1 MVTTN
6 RPTAK
11 RAAAKR
17 TASAPAAAKRTA
29 AKTPEPAPHLDGE
42 DPDVLV
48 GYLASMLLVHH
59 FEIRAAEMYARAK
72 IGGYC
77 HLNLGEEATV
87 IGVTA
92 GLAEDDYL
100 FVSYRDHGYA
110 LARGIEPGRV
120 MAELFGKVTGV
131 SGGWGGSMHLFD
143 TRTRLL
149 GGYAIV
155 GGQIP
160 LATGA
165 ALAISHRHGTE
176 AVLCQFGDGATNIG
190 AFHESLNLAQLW
202 HLPIVYL
209 VVNNQLGM
217 GTAVERSSAEPLLY
231 KRAAAYAMAAER
243 IDGDDPLA
251 VRDAVLRAIGRAR
264 EDQLPALVE
273 TVCFRQRGHSV
284 IDPARYRTE
293 EDLARAEAHD
303 PVIAFT
309 NQLLAAGI
317 VDQSRVDQ
325 LTTEAV
331 AQVDTAVDFADQS
344 NPPPVGSLFDMVYA
358 TPVANAPA
366 ALPGARWQS

>member
-1 MVTTN
+1 MV
-6 RPTAK
+6 TAK
-11 RAAAKR
+11 RPTTKRQTAKAPE
-17 TASAPAAAKRTA
+17 ASPR
-29 AKTPEPAPHLDGE
+29 LGGE
-42 DPDVLV
+42 DPDVLTA
-48 GYLASMLLVHH
+48 YLRSMLLVHH
-59 FEIRAAEMYARAK
+59 FETRASEMYARAK

-92 GLAEDDYL
+92 GLTEDDYL

-143 TRTRLL
+143 TRARLL

-165 ALAISHRHGTE
+165 ALAISHRHGNE
-176 AVLCQFGDGATNIG
+176 AVLCQLGDGATNIG

-202 HLPIVYL
+202 HLPIVYV

-217 GTAVERSSAEPLLY
+217 GTTVERSSAEPLLY

-251 VRDAVLRAIGRAR
+251 VRDAVRRALIRAR
-264 EDQLPALVE
+264 DEQAPTLVE
-273 TVCFRQRGHSV
+273 AVCFRQRGHSV
-284 IDPARYRTE
+284 IDPARYRSE
-293 EDLARAEAHD
+293 DDLARAEAHD
-303 PVIAFT
+303 PVISFT
-309 NQLLAAGI
+309 DRLLAAGI
-317 VDQSRVDQ
+317 VDKARVDE
-325 LTTEAV
+325 LTADVV
-331 AQVDTAVDFADQS
+331 AQVDAAVDFADRS
-344 NPPPVGSLFDMVYA
+344 DPPPVRSLFDMVYA
-358 TPVANAPA
+358 TPVANAPV
-366 ALPGARWQS
+366 ALPGARGRS